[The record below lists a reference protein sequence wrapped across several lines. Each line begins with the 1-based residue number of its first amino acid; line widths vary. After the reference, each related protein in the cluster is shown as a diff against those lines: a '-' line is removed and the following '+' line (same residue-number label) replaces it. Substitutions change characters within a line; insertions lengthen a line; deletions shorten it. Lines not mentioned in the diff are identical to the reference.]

1 MHEHHHYRRMRMRRS
16 LALGPRSRMRGFR
29 MMGGFMDA
37 NPDCADKML
46 RYGVAQMRE
55 EGFSEEEIR
64 DHLDALSECG
74 HVSDA
79 DIDTVLG

>member
-1 MHEHHHYRRMRMRRS
+1 
-16 LALGPRSRMRGFR
+16 MRGFR